1 MHPSIIKMLRPLL
14 ISVLLTVC
22 KSFYAQK
29 VGVVLS
35 GGGASGVA
43 HIGVLKALEENNI
56 PIDYITGTSMG
67 ALIGGLYASGY
78 SPTEIEEI
86 FLSEKFQQWAKGE
99 IDTKYDY
106 FLRKK
111 EDDAGWVTFKFSLD
125 SIWETN
131 LPTNLIS
138 PVPIDFALMK
148 LMAPAAAAANYN
160 FDSLYIPFR
169 CVAADLVSRKS
180 VVFNEGDLPT
190 LVRASMTYPFY
201 IKPLKINGRLLFD
214 GGIYNNFPSNVMYND
229 FMPDYIIGSN
239 VSYNYPEPDEDN
251 LLSQIKTILVHN
263 TDYTLQCEAG
273 TMIEPETDNVSV
285 FDFSKNKELI
295 ANGYKNTLAKID
307 SIKSCFIAI
316 ANPEEREKK
325 RTAFREKQPPL
336 IFEKIYAS
344 GIDSAQSK
352 YIIRSLRFKN
362 ENMSVNELEPYYMRL
377 SSEDKIKQIYPQA
390 FYNPITGFYKL
401 KIDVK
406 KEKDL
411 FVSFG
416 GNFSSRPINQGF
428 VGLQYNYLGRVAL
441 TLNANSYFG
450 KFYSSASAGVRL
462 DFNFRIPMYLY
473 SRFTLNKWDF
483 FKSSNTFFEDVKPSF
498 LVMGDTYFENE
509 LALPVGNKNK
519 FSFGVTWADLKYN
532 YYQTKQFLQTDTT
545 DKTSFSGYSVFARF
559 ERNSLDRIQ
568 YPSIGSYLGIKLRFV
583 EGQEYTLPG
592 STSVER
598 KNYFWA
604 HEWAIVKLKYEKY
617 FIRKSPVRF
626 GILAEMVYS
635 NQPFFEN
642 YTATVLAASAFQPIP
657 EAKTLFQ
664 EKFRAHAYGA
674 FGIKNI
680 FAFTSK
686 FHLRLEGYVFQPY
699 NEIWSNTLN
708 KALYG
713 PDISMRY
720 FIASSALVYHTP
732 LGPIALNLN
741 YYDKFEDHWSLLFH
755 FGFLIFN
762 KSAFD

>member
-1 MHPSIIKMLRPLL
+1 MHNLIPKAIKFVLCAVL
-14 ISVLLTVC
+14 ITACINIS
-22 KSFYAQK
+22 AQK
-29 VGVVLS
+29 IGVVLS

-78 SPTEIEEI
+78 TPAEIEAI

-99 IDTKYDY
+99 IDKKYDY

-111 EDDAGWVTFKFSLD
+111 EEDAGWVTFKFSLD
-125 SIWETN
+125 SVWETN
-131 LPTNLIS
+131 LPTSLIS

-148 LMAPAAAAANYN
+148 MLAPAAAAANYN

-169 CVAADLVSRKS
+169 CVAADLVSRQQ
-180 VVFNEGDLPT
+180 VVFKEGDLPT

-201 IKPLKINGRLLFD
+201 LKPLKINGRLLFD
-214 GGIYNNFPSNVMYND
+214 GGIYNNFPSDVMYND
-229 FMPDYIIGSN
+229 FLPDYIIGSN

-251 LLSQIKTILVHN
+251 IISQIKTILVHN
-263 TDYTLQCEAG
+263 TNYSIQCEAG
-273 TMIEPETDNVSV
+273 TIIEPETNNISV

-295 ANGYKNTLAKID
+295 ESGYKNTLAKID
-307 SIKSCFIAI
+307 SIKSCFISQV
-316 ANPEEREKK
+316 NPSERDEK
-325 RTAFREKQPPL
+325 RMQFRKKYPPL
-336 IFEKIYAS
+336 IFDNIYTT
-344 GIDSAQSK
+344 GLDSAQSK

-362 ENMSVNELEPYYMRL
+362 ENISAEELEPYYMRL

-401 KIDVK
+401 KVDVK

-416 GNFSSRPINQGF
+416 GNFSSRPINEGF

-462 DFNFRIPMYLY
+462 DFNLKIPMYLS
-473 SRFTLNKWDF
+473 SRFAINKWDY

-498 LVMGDTYFENE
+498 LVMGDTYIENE

-519 FSFGVTWADLKYN
+519 FSFGATFANLKYN

-545 DKTSFSGYSVFARF
+545 DKTTFEGYSLFAKF

-568 YPSIGSYLGIKLRFV
+568 YPSIGSYLGIKVRFV
-583 EGQEYTLPG
+583 EGQEDTRPG
-592 STSVER
+592 STSLEKLR
-598 KNYFWA
+598 YLWA
-604 HEWAIVKLKYEKY
+604 HEWGVVKIKYEKY

-626 GILAEMVYS
+626 GILSEMVYS

-680 FAFTSK
+680 IAFTSK
-686 FHLRLEGYVFQPY
+686 IHLRIEGYVFQPY
-699 NEIWSNTLN
+699 NEIWSNNIN

-720 FIASSALVYHTP
+720 FIASSAFVYHTP
-732 LGPIALNLN
+732 IGPIALNLN
-741 YYDKFEDHWSLLFH
+741 YYDKFDDHWSLLFH